1 MDDEFILIGW
11 VNLLSNPIIVPKNV
25 QWISRECP
33 LNLYK
38 MIWDIGSVGGVR
50 LYIILPQ
57 LYKLENIRNLD
68 LYEDLLH
75 VPNTLLVDSN
85 CNTILKGRGY
95 TNSAISGKDKYYEH
109 NKTIIPGIEANYP
122 GLLKPIYLVD
132 GINDQAPVITNQEA
146 QLRGGK
152 RSTTKRHIKTRK
164 SNTKKNK

>member
-1 MDDEFILIGW
+1 MEDEFILIGW

-75 VPNTLLVDSN
+75 VPNTLLLDAN
-85 CNTILKGRGY
+85 CNVVLNGRGY
-95 TNSAISGKDKYYEH
+95 TEGSKTKEEYYEFY
-109 NKTIIPGIEANYP
+109 KDIIRGIEINYP
-122 GLLKPIYLVD
+122 GLLKPIYLGDVV
-132 GINDQAPVITNQEA
+132 INNQEE

-152 RSTTKRHIKTRK
+152 RGATKRHIKTRK
-164 SNTKKNK
+164 SNTKRNK

>member
-1 MDDEFILIGW
+1 MDDEYILIGW

-75 VPNTLLVDSN
+75 VSNTILVDTN
-85 CNTILKGRGY
+85 CNTILKGRGW
-95 TNSAISGKDKYYEH
+95 THSDINTKDKYYKH
-109 NKTIIPGIEANYP
+109 NKTIIPGIEENYP
-122 GLLKPIYLVD
+122 GLLKPIYLED
-132 GINDQAPVITNQEA
+132 GINDQTPVITNQEA